1 MQHAQGSTV
10 FVHNPYA
17 LNEVLEKHWSRPSER
32 PEWVPARVEAVSADG
47 QAARVV
53 TLWDPAKVVADVP
66 AAALLPA
73 DAAAVTGSG
82 GEARSAAGGSELLC
96 LVS

>member
-1 MQHAQGSTV
+1 MPLAQGSTV

-47 QAARVV
+47 QAAH
-53 TLWDPAKVVADVP
+53 W
-66 AAALLPA
+66 
-73 DAAAVTGSG
+73 
-82 GEARSAAGGSELLC
+82 
-96 LVS
+96 